1 MSADFGPAQ
10 RLPLLALGFI
20 ALVVGVAAG
29 LVRLGVNIPLPSPAT
44 ALLHGPLMVSGFF
57 GTVIGLERAVALAR
71 RWAYAAPLLTGLGAL
86 ALIAGVPVAIAGTV
100 MTLGSLVLLAA
111 SLEVLRRQRELFTL
125 TLALGAACFVVGNL
139 VWVLGLP
146 VAAAAPWW
154 MAFFVLTIAGERLEL
169 SRFLRPSPTATRL
182 FSIVIGVLLFGVA
195 LSVFEA
201 GAGTMLLGAALIALA
216 AWLLRQDIAR
226 RTVRERGL
234 TRFIAVC
241 LISGYC
247 WLAIGGAAM
256 AAGGGLGAA
265 GPAYDAALHAVLMGF
280 VFSMVIGHAAII
292 FPAVLRVQI
301 PYHPVFYLPLV
312 LLHVSLALRIAGD
325 WTSAI
330 EWRSAGGTLNA
341 LALAVFILTF
351 AGSAIFSRPA
361 GGSARR
367 N

>member
-1 MSADFGPAQ
+1 M
-10 RLPLLALGFI
+10 PLLALGFI
-20 ALVVGVAAG
+20 ALVAGVAAG

-71 RWAYAAPLLTGLGAL
+71 RWAYAGPLLTGLGAL
-86 ALIAGVPVAIAGTV
+86 AAIAGAPAAIAATV
-100 MTLGSLVLLAA
+100 VTLGSLVLLAA
-111 SLEVLRRQRELFTL
+111 SLEVSRRQRELFTL
-125 TLALGAACFVVGNL
+125 ALALGAGCFVAGNL
-139 VWVLGLP
+139 MWVLGLP

-154 MAFFVLTIAGERLEL
+154 IGFFVLTIAGERLEL
-169 SRFLRPSPTATRL
+169 SRFLRPSPTARRL
-182 FSIVIGVLLFGVA
+182 FSVVIGVLLFGVA

-256 AAGGGLGAA
+256 AAGGGLEGA

-312 LLHVSLALRIAGD
+312 LLHASLVLRIAGD
-325 WTSAI
+325 WASEI

-351 AGSAIFSRPA
+351 AGSAIFLKPA
-361 GGSARR
+361 AQPGRR